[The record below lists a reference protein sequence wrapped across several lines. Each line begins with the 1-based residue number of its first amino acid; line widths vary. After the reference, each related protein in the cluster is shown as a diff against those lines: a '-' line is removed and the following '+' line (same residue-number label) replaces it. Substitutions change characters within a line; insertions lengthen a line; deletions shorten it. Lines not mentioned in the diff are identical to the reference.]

1 MRRVIIDTDTAGD
14 DTTAILMALHH
25 FKVEGITIASGN
37 VEFNQQ
43 VENALVTVET
53 FGPQEKVPVLKGH
66 ESPMISLPL
75 KKHLTVE
82 EIQGGNGMGDAV
94 FPKPNQVAEDEHAVD
109 FMIRTI
115 KENPGEI
122 EIIALAPLTNI
133 AMAIKRDPTI
143 LTDIKHI
150 WIMGGINNAL
160 GNVAAV
166 AEYNFYVDPEAA
178 RIVLH
183 SGVPQTLVTWDASLD
198 YGVIYDDDIAIIEAL
213 DTKGSKFF
221 LDVNLFVKAFEFAKR
236 GVDGITCTDS
246 LLAAVAADE
255 SIVLKATDY
264 YVDIETGG
272 NLTRGFNLVDRENEL
287 GQAPN
292 IRIIENIDSDKFK
305 AMLGDMLADIN
316 N

>member
-1 MRRVIIDTDTAGD
+1 MMRRVIIDSDTAGD

-53 FGPQEKVPVLKGH
+53 YNPTEKVPVFKGH

-94 FPKPNQVAEDEHAVD
+94 FPKPTQVHEDEHAVD

-133 AMAIKRDPTI
+133 AMAIKRDPSI
-143 LTDIKHI
+143 LADIKHI
-150 WIMGGINNAL
+150 WIMGGINNGF

-183 SGVPQTLVTWDASLD
+183 SGVPQTLVTWNASLD
-198 YGVIYDDDIAIIEAL
+198 FGVIYDEDIAVIDAL
-213 DTKGSKFF
+213 NTKGSQFF
-221 LDVNLFVKAFEFAKR
+221 LDVNMFVKAFEFAKR
-236 GVDGITCTDS
+236 GIDGITCTDS

-255 SIVLKATDY
+255 SLIQKATEY
-264 YVDIETGG
+264 YVDIETAG
-272 NLTRGFNLVDRENEL
+272 NLTRGFNLVDIENEL
-287 GQAPN
+287 GQTPN
-292 IRIIENIDSDKFK
+292 VRVIEDIDGEGFK
-305 AMLGDMLADIN
+305 AMLVDLLASID
-316 N
+316 